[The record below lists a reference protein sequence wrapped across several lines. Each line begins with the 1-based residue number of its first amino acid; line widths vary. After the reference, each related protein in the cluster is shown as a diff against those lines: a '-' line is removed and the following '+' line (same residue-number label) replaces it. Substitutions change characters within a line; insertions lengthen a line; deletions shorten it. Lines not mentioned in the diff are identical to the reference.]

1 MGEPEKK
8 EARLSGDSDADLI
21 GKFQSAAAFPI
32 FFGDKYL
39 DKSAEMSAFGIFQH
53 AIMGNVT
60 ADYVLPGGRERGL
73 GELLSTMI
81 NNPVKHWNFLCP
93 FASFQNSS
101 FCDCTM
107 KKRLPNAGGLSNRY
121 VNKVL

>member
-1 MGEPEKK
+1 
-8 EARLSGDSDADLI
+8 
-21 GKFQSAAAFPI
+21 
-32 FFGDKYL
+32 
-39 DKSAEMSAFGIFQH
+39 
-53 AIMGNVT
+53 MGNVT
-60 ADYVLPGGRERGL
+60 ADYVLPGGRERSL
-73 GELLSTMI
+73 GELLSTML

-121 VNKVL
+121 ANKVLQLADILGSWTFSTLDNIKTDPITLGQRFKTFSLYRGMG